1 MSNMPK
7 SDICVII
14 AYTRILEVYQGQN
27 VKKNQDAIDMT
38 AGLNSPLTKS
48 LIHVLA
54 GGRLGLSLY
63 VFLHN
68 ASAGPK
74 GHSGTLKCPK

>member
-1 MSNMPK
+1 M
-7 SDICVII
+7 
-14 AYTRILEVYQGQN
+14 L
-27 VKKNQDAIDMT
+27 KKNQDAVDMT

-74 GHSGTLKCPK
+74 GGLEGNKISFGSYTCMLV